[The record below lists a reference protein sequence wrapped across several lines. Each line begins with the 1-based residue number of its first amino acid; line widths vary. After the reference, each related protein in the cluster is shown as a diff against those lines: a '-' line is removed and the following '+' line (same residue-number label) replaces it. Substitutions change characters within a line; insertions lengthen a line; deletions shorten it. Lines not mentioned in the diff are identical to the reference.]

1 MRALIPALLLASPA
15 LADTPMTGA
24 EFQAHVGTGTVSY
37 LYSNGVRGV
46 ADYGPDRTLLW
57 AFEGDDCIKGYWFED
72 GDQLCFA
79 FEDGTLSACWHFFKD
94 GDRIRGHATVLA
106 SGDLTDLEIRE
117 VSHTDQA
124 LTCSGPDVGV

>member
-1 MRALIPALLLASPA
+1 MRIAILALFLATPA
-15 LADTPMTGA
+15 LARTPMTGA
-24 EFQAHVGTGTVSY
+24 EFQAHVGTSTISY
-37 LYSNGVRGV
+37 LYSSGVRGV

-57 AFEGDDCIKGYWFED
+57 AFEGDDCIRGYWFED

-94 GDRIRGHATVLA
+94 GDRLRGIATVLG
-106 SGDLTDLEIRE
+106 SGDTPDLEIYE
-117 VSHTDQA
+117 VSHTDQP